1 MLELQPVLL
10 TRAAEIAGGYA
21 QLCELLGVS
30 EARLK
35 LWLAGT
41 VRLPDPIFVK
51 AVDVVLRDDIARAS
65 HDRRHRPREGGVR
78 RFSSARTSLP
88 SAGQ

>member
-10 TRAAEIAGGYA
+10 KRAAQIAGGYA

-30 EARLK
+30 ETRLK
-35 LWLAGT
+35 LWLGGT

-51 AVDVVLRDDIARAS
+51 AVDVVLQDDIARAS
-65 HDRRHRPREGGVR
+65 HDRRHRPRDGGIRGLAVR
-78 RFSSARTSLP
+78 RPASASSL
-88 SAGQ
+88 